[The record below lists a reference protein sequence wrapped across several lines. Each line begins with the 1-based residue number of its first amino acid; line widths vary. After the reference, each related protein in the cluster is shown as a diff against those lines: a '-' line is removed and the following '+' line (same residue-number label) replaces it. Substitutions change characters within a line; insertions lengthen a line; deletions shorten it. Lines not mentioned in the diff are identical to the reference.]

1 MTRRKFS
8 DAELSAMP
16 PAKQK
21 AIARQRAFVARKAER
36 DSAAAQASNAP
47 ATGGLLPDQRL
58 DAVES
63 DVVGALNG
71 EEAQIFRLTK
81 DELGAVG
88 KWRPSLRFIAA
99 TYCRATA
106 ALLHNGPPSASLIA
120 QQIAAAR
127 MLGLDELPNAKKRT
141 QVSDRFKF

>member
-1 MTRRKFS
+1 MTRRKFT
-8 DAELSAMP
+8 DAELAAFPVS
-16 PAKQK
+16 KQK
-21 AIARQRAFVARKAER
+21 AIQRQRRHVERKAKQQTEHAR
-36 DSAAAQASNAP
+36 NAP
-47 ATGGLLPDQRL
+47 GGLLPDQRL

-81 DELGAVG
+81 DELEAVG

-120 QQIAAAR
+120 QQISSAR
-127 MLGLDELPNAKKRT
+127 MLGLEELPTAKKRT